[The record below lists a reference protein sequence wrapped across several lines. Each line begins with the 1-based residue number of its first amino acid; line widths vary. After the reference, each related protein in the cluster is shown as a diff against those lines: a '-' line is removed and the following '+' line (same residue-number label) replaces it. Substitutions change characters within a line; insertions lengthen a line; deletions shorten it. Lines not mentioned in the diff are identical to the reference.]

1 MIDTKLSRS
10 FLLLSALAL
19 CSLPVVADHG
29 AHAHAKPAP
38 ADASAKAFGAPISA
52 TDPLS
57 VDAAVTRAGELDGKS
72 VVVAGRVSAVCQMEG
87 CWLTLASEKNGPEV
101 RIKMK
106 DHAFTVPKDLAGS
119 RVVAEGVLRNKVTS
133 VAELKHLAE
142 DAGKSA
148 EEIARITEAKKEV
161 SFEATGVRVVP
172 EAG

>member
-10 FLLLSALAL
+10 FLLSSALAL
-19 CSLPVVADHG
+19 CALPLVADHG

-38 ADASAKAFGAPISA
+38 ATGSGAFGAPISA
-52 TDPLS
+52 ADPLS
-57 VDAAVTRAGELDGKS
+57 VDAVVARAGELDGKS
-72 VVVAGRVSAVCQMEG
+72 VLVAGRVSAVCQMEG
-87 CWLTLASEKNGPEV
+87 CWLTLASEQNGPEV

-106 DHAFTVPKDLAGS
+106 DHAFVVPKDLAGS
-119 RVVAEGVLRNKVTS
+119 KVVAEGVLRNKVTS